1 MKKEAIQELVN
12 QIFQQQHAKKQLLL
26 LRLITKL
33 VNNRIVEVRYVC
45 EYMLNNLVYFHSI
58 SSNSNYLNFLINT
71 NNASNQNQTNN
82 LSINTSNVALI
93 QKLNQQSIP
102 GNKTT
107 STYLWCKIL
116 ECIRRF
122 IPLHDYKSCRDIF
135 KMLLEVVKKIPH
147 SDSSYPP
154 TLKTELF
161 SIKSAI
167 KHKLNDYS
175 SDNSFGNGDYSAS
188 LNTNSSNQLS
198 MVTDDLKLE
207 SLYDVIIFF

>member
-1 MKKEAIQELVN
+1 M
-12 QIFQQQHAKKQLLL
+12 
-26 LRLITKL
+26 RLITKL
-33 VNNRIVEVRYVC
+33 VNNRIIEVRYVC
-45 EYMLNNLVYFHSI
+45 EYMLNSLVYFHSI
-58 SSNSNYLNFLINT
+58 SSNSNYLNFLNNT

-82 LSINTSNVALI
+82 LSINTTNTALI
-93 QKLNQQSIP
+93 QKLTQQSIS
-102 GNKTT
+102 GSKTT

-154 TLKTELF
+154 TLETEQF

-175 SDNSFGNGDYSAS
+175 SDNSFGNGDYFAS
-188 LNTNSSNQLS
+188 LNTNNSSDLS

-207 SLYDVIIFF
+207 SLYDVRIFI